1 MRRPAVAL
9 TSNTSNTSKTA
20 NTRNTGNAGTTSTSR
35 ALSQQGATMTITAI
49 ANQKGGVGKTS
60 TTVNL
65 AAILASQGKRVL
77 VIDADPQ
84 ANATAITG
92 ITGET
97 ASEGQLTLHDVLTA
111 VATGQA
117 GDGCITQAVIPS
129 AWEGVDIV
137 ASERAL
143 ATQETDAAPGREH
156 RLRVALTGVAD
167 RWDHVLIDCPPSL
180 GTLTLAALTAAD
192 QCLIVTEP
200 RSTASDGVAGIIAT
214 LTSVQRWYNPGLRLS
229 GILINRYRGDRRDRS
244 MWRTWL
250 HETYGDAVIDHPLPE
265 REVVAT
271 ASTNHVPVPREEARD
286 YHAALSAV
294 AAHLEA

>member
-1 MRRPAVAL
+1 MTVTAV
-9 TSNTSNTSKTA
+9 
-20 NTRNTGNAGTTSTSR
+20 
-35 ALSQQGATMTITAI
+35 

-65 AAILASQGKRVL
+65 AAILARQGKRVL

-92 ITGET
+92 VSLG
-97 ASEGQLTLHDVLTA
+97 EGQLTLHDVLTA

-117 GDGCITQAVIPS
+117 GDGCITQAVVPS
-129 AWEGVDIV
+129 SWEGVDVV

-143 ATQETDAAPGREH
+143 AAQETDAAPGREH
-156 RLRVALTGVAD
+156 RLRVALTGAAD

-200 RSTASDGVAGIIAT
+200 RSTASDGVAGIVAT
-214 LTSVQRWYNPGLRLS
+214 LTSVQRWYNPQLS
-229 GILINRYRGDRRDRS
+229 LAGILINRYRGDRRDRA
-244 MWRTWL
+244 MWRAWL

-271 ASTNHVPVPREEARD
+271 ASTNRLPVPREEARD
-286 YHAALSAV
+286 YHTALSAV
-294 AAHLEA
+294 AARLTA